1 MDRRR
6 MLCTASGLGI
16 VGFSL
21 PMEAAAQPAARQSD
35 TPAVGPGKLDIT
47 PSGSRGRIVV
57 TDSFSYCDSRVGA
70 DDVVVGCSYAGAS
83 TVSNILPCGMKAII
97 GHDAG
102 IGKDRAGISG
112 LALCDRLGIPMAA
125 VEGRTAE
132 LSNGNSLHA
141 GVISSANDA
150 AARLGVAIG
159 QPARQAADLLLAAH
173 PGRPVTQEVDVD
185 LELHELGGGS
195 LGRILAR
202 VWLLDLPGTY
212 PNDVFALGTHSARV
226 AAEHAFRWNVKG
238 WIANDAG
245 MAKNDTGI
253 EALGICGARGMPAAS
268 VSAFSACI
276 GDAMSTYRDGVISA
290 VNEPGR
296 RLGITVGTAA
306 RDALRFMSA

>member
-6 MLCTASGLGI
+6 MLRTMSGLGI
-16 VGFSL
+16 AGLGL
-21 PMEAAAQPAARQSD
+21 PLKAAAQPAARESD
-35 TPAVGPGKLDIT
+35 MPALGPGKLDIVQ
-47 PSGSRGRIVV
+47 SGARGRVVV
-57 TDSFSYCDSRVGA
+57 TDSFSYCDSRVGVN
-70 DDVVVGCSYAGAS
+70 DVVVGCSYAGAS
-83 TVSNILPCGMKAII
+83 TVSNILPRGMKAII

-102 IGKDRAGISG
+102 IGKDRAGING
-112 LALCDRLGIPMAA
+112 LMLCESLGIPMAA

-132 LSNGNSLHA
+132 LSNGNSLYE

-150 AARLGVAIG
+150 AARLGVVIG
-159 QPARQAADLLLAAH
+159 QPARQAAELLLAAH
-173 PGRPVTQEVDVD
+173 PGRPVMQEVDVD
-185 LELHELGGGS
+185 LELHELGRGS
-195 LGRILAR
+195 SGRILAR
-202 VWLLDLPGTY
+202 VWLLDLPDTY

-238 WIANDAG
+238 WVANDAG

-253 EALGICGARGMPAAS
+253 EALGICGVRGMPAAS

-306 RDALRFMSA
+306 RDALRLMSA

>member
-6 MLCTASGLGI
+6 MLQALPGLG
-16 VGFSL
+16 VAALSL
-21 PMEAAAQPAARQSD
+21 PVAASAEPAGREAEM
-35 TPAVGPGKLDIT
+35 PAVGPGKLDIT
-47 PSGSRGRIVV
+47 PAEPRGRVVV
-57 TDSFSYCDSRVGA
+57 TDSFSYCDSRVGV
-70 DDVVVGCSYAGAS
+70 DDVVVGCSYAGAN
-83 TVSNILPCGMKAII
+83 TVSNILPRGMKAII

-112 LALCDRLGIPMAA
+112 LALCDGLGIPMAA
-125 VEGRTAE
+125 VDGRTAE
-132 LSNGNSLHA
+132 LSNGNSLYA
-141 GVISSANDA
+141 GFISSTNDA
-150 AARLGVAIG
+150 AAQLGVVVG
-159 QPARQAADLLLAAH
+159 QPARQAADLLLAAR
-173 PGRPVTQEVDVD
+173 PGRPVTREVDVD
-185 LELHELGGGS
+185 LDLHELVKAAS
-195 LGRILAR
+195 GRILAR

-212 PNDVFALGTHSARV
+212 PDDVFALGTHCARV

-268 VSAFSACI
+268 VSAFSARI

-296 RLGITVGTAA
+296 RLGIAVGTPA
-306 RDALRFMSA
+306 RDALRLMSA